1 MKITPMR
8 YKISYRGLMR
18 FDDLANKMAEII
30 YPQLVKAKN
39 DFKTEIDQLTR
50 NYNTLNSYYHTLSKD
65 DQKKEL
71 KRFQD
76 FAKMIGEEIQYD
88 LESTFNQARFIIREK
103 DLDNDFDVDIYVH
116 PNNDWKGHYHNKKLT
131 LSILDINSKEEL
143 AETLEH
149 ELIHN
154 KQFKHM
160 PNDFSSKSKKRM
172 RQTNYYDLKVEGP
185 ALVTNVLR
193 ELPTLQEFLD
203 HQYRQIKLQ
212 NPWVQFEEF
221 VIEELSSLLSNSYKM
236 QNFLNMSD
244 MYRVIM
250 QGDEDREPM
259 QKQYR
264 RNKFNKIL
272 HEAIS
277 KQAREIL
284 STL

>member
-1 MKITPMR
+1 MW
-8 YKISYRGLMR
+8 YKISERGLIR

-30 YPQLVKAKN
+30 YPELENVKK
-39 DFKTEIDQLTR
+39 DFKAELDQLIK
-50 NYNTLNSYYHTLSKD
+50 NYNILNTYFDSLSKD
-65 DQKKEL
+65 EQQKQL
-71 KRFQD
+71 KRYQD
-76 FAKMIGEEIQYD
+76 FTKMISEEITYD
-88 LESTFNQARFIIREK
+88 LESTFNQARFIIKEN
-103 DLDNDFDVDIYVH
+103 DIDNDFDIDIYVH
-116 PNNDWKGHYHNKKLT
+116 PNNDWKAHYYNKKLT

-160 PNDFSSKSKKRM
+160 PNQFSPKSKKRM
-172 RQTNYYDLKVEGP
+172 RNTNYFDLKMEGP
-185 ALVTNVLR
+185 ALVSNVLR
-193 ELPTLQEFLD
+193 ELPSLQEYID
-203 HQYRQIKLQ
+203 HHYKQIKQQ
-212 NPWVQFEEF
+212 NPWIQFEDF
-221 VIEELSSLLSNSYKM
+221 AIEELSSLISNSYKM
-236 QNFLNMSD
+236 QNFLNMSEW
-244 MYRVIM
+244 YRTIM

-277 KQAREIL
+277 KQVREIL